1 MSGCYHCGEPLPP
14 GNPPSVTIEG
24 ETHAVCCSGCAAV
37 ASLIAG
43 AGLEDFYRYRTA
55 NSPRPEPQNDDWNAW
70 DSDTAQSEL
79 VRENANG
86 QREVVLLIEGLR
98 CSACGWLIEHLLGR
112 LPGVVQISVN
122 PASARAVLTWDPQQ
136 TALSVLLREL
146 DRLGYRPHPLTPGE
160 RDSAALREQRAA
172 LRRLAVAGLGMMQV
186 MMYAVGLYAGAIHAE
201 MDPGLETLLRWVSA
215 LVATPV
221 ALYAG
226 YPFFL
231 GALRDL
237 RARRPGMD
245 VPVAIAIG
253 GAYLA
258 SLWHVVIGR
267 GEVYF
272 DSVTM
277 FVFFLTIAR
286 TLELMARQRAGRA
299 STALG
304 RLLPATALRLT
315 DTGEERVSL
324 AALAVGDRLR
334 VRPGEAVPADGR
346 ILSGRSHLDESL
358 LTGESLP
365 QPRGAGDEVIGG
377 STNTTAALEI
387 EVTRIGNDTL
397 VASVMRLLER
407 AQAERPAI
415 ARLADRIARIFV
427 SAILLAAAT
436 TGIIWLQIAPERAFE
451 ITLAVLVVTCPCAL
465 SLATPAALV
474 SATSRLAREGLLV
487 ARADAIE
494 RLARIDQVVFDKTGT
509 LTLGRLHITQT
520 EPLGPI
526 SAEESL
532 ALASAMEA
540 EAGHP
545 LARAFDGY
553 DRHPEIHAIES
564 VPGYGVAARLG
575 GQTLRL
581 GRADWVAGLSGCS
594 IPATSSA
601 GTAAAATTEVVLGSE
616 QGLMARFYLADQMRS
631 DARDAVTALQ
641 KAGIKLSIASGD
653 QPAAVAA
660 VADQLGIADWQAELD
675 PAGKLAWLEDK
686 RRQGAVAMVGD
697 GVNDAPVLAGAD
709 VAIALGS
716 GAAIAHGS
724 ADLLLAGERLAALE
738 SGLRLARR
746 TRNIIRQNLAWAA
759 SYNGLAL
766 PLAAFGLVP
775 PWAAAIGMSASSLL
789 VVMNALRLTRGMKQ
803 PAINRP
809 DPALQG
815 REALT

>member
-1 MSGCYHCGEPLPP
+1 MSGCYHCGEPLPA
-14 GNPPSVTIEG
+14 GQPPTVTIQG
-24 ETHAVCCSGCAAV
+24 ETHAVCCNGCAAV

-43 AGLEDFYRYRTA
+43 AGLEDFYRFRTA
-55 NSPRPEPQNDDWNAW
+55 AAPRPEPQTDDWNAW
-70 DSDTAQSEL
+70 DSSTAQREL
-79 VRENANG
+79 VRERPDG
-86 QREVVLLIEGLR
+86 HREAVLLIEGLR
-98 CSACGWLIEHLLGR
+98 CSACGWLIEHLIGQ
-112 LPGVVQISVN
+112 LPGVTRVSVN
-122 PASARAVLTWDPQQ
+122 PASARAVLVWDPEQ

-146 DRLGYRPHPLTPGE
+146 DRIGYRPHPLTPGE

-172 LRRLAVAGLGMMQV
+172 MRRLAVAGLGMMQV
-186 MMYAVGLYAGAIHAE
+186 MMFAVGLYAGAIHAE
-201 MDPGLETLLRWVSA
+201 MDAGLKELLRWVSA

-245 VPVAIAIG
+245 VPVALAIG
-253 GAYLA
+253 GAYIA
-258 SLWHVVIGR
+258 SLWHVVTGQ

-286 TLELMARQRAGRA
+286 FLELMARQRAGRA

-304 RLLPATALRLT
+304 RLLPATALRLS
-315 DTGEERVSL
+315 DDGEERVSL
-324 AALAVGDRLR
+324 AAIAVGDRLR

-346 ILSGRSHLDESL
+346 IINGNSHLDESL
-358 LTGESLP
+358 LTGESIP
-365 QPRGAGDEVIGG
+365 QPRQSGDEVIGG
-377 STNTTAALEI
+377 STNTTAAIDI
-387 EVTRIGNDTL
+387 EVTRIGSDTV

-415 ARLADRIARIFV
+415 ARLADRIARVFV
-427 SAILLAAAT
+427 TAILMAAAI
-436 TGIIWLQIAPERAFE
+436 TGVIWLQIAPERAFE

-494 RLARIDQVVFDKTGT
+494 RLAGIRQMVFDKTGT
-509 LTLGRLHITQT
+509 LTLGRIRISQT
-520 EPLGPI
+520 DCLGTR
-526 SAEESL
+526 SEDACL
-532 ALASAMEA
+532 AIAAAMES

-545 LARAFDGY
+545 LARAFDGLPRETRI
-553 DRHPEIHAIES
+553 DSIES
-564 VPGYGVAARLG
+564 IPACGVEARLD
-575 GQTLRL
+575 GQPLRL
-581 GRADWVAGLSGCS
+581 GRSDWVAALSGCEL
-594 IPATSSA
+594 PEHSA
-601 GTAAAATTEVVLGSE
+601 IDPLNPGTTILLGDT
-616 QGLMARFYLADQMRS
+616 QGLLARFHLS
-631 DARDAVTALQ
+631 DALRPDALSAVNALRR
-641 KAGIKLSIASGD
+641 AGIHISIASGD
-653 QPAAVAA
+653 NSTAVAA
-660 VADQLGIADWQAELD
+660 IADRLGITDWQAGLD
-675 PAGKLAWLEDK
+675 PAAKLNYLKA
-686 RRQGAVAMVGD
+686 RRTEGAVAMVGD

-738 SGLRLARR
+738 PGLQLARR
-746 TRNIIRQNLAWAA
+746 TRAVIRQNLSWAA
-759 SYNGLAL
+759 GYNALAL
-766 PLAAFGLVP
+766 PLAALGLVP

-789 VVMNALRLTRGMKQ
+789 VVLNALRLTRGDRQ
-803 PAINRP
+803 RPSDSPAP
-809 DPALQG
+809 
-815 REALT
+815 LTASQAGAVT